1 MNPNFYGNE
10 NSNCLAL
17 NNEYKGIR
25 RPVDLYYALSNIW
38 CEFTCTPRLRK
49 YWTEDNKTLGQ
60 CSITAFLFQDIFG
73 GRVYGIARP
82 DGSYHC
88 YNVVG
93 NSIFDLT
100 SEQFGDEKLDYSN
113 NLEQFRGTHFSD
125 KNKLER
131 YEFLREKLKEYLK
144 SEKIDISKKR
154 NKSKILFFL
163 SCIIVIFHLFTL
175 LSIDQYINNYQ
186 KATEE
191 TTSLKVGNET
201 YNVSPGQGVTVTS
214 PSGAIYNVR
223 FVNGK
228 PVALEMSQYQQII
241 FGNETSKDN
250 SPKEQPKHQEKKE
263 PITDNNKSK
272 KSESNEIITKTSII
286 NSFSKKE
293 KHEKPI
299 PFFPK
304 SQDPV
309 TRSNY
314 PIFYGLEIKCKKDDE
329 EKDDDDI

>member
-60 CSITAFLFQDIFG
+60 CSITSFLFQDIFG

-113 NLEQFRGTHFSD
+113 NVEQFRGTHFSD
-125 KNKLER
+125 KNKFER
-131 YEFLREKLKEYLK
+131 YEFLREELKEYLK
-144 SEKIDISKKR
+144 REGIDISKKR
-154 NKSKILFFL
+154 NKSKILVFL
-163 SCIIVIFHLFTL
+163 SCVIVIFHLLPL

-191 TTSLKVGNET
+191 TIPLKIGNET
-201 YNVSPGQGVTVTS
+201 YNVSPEKWVTVNT
-214 PSGAIYNVR
+214 PGGTTYNVR

-250 SPKEQPKHQEKKE
+250 SPKEQPKQK
-263 PITDNNKSK
+263 TDNNKST
-272 KSESNEIITKTSII
+272 KSESKEIITKTSII
-286 NSFSKKE
+286 NSFSEEK

-299 PFFPK
+299 PIFPK
-304 SQDPV
+304 GQDPV
-309 TRSNY
+309 TRTNY